1 MPVDRNVPRSA
12 EREDVVRARWHEDVV
27 VPSVRGD
34 RMRPYLPH
42 VGPRGDRWN
51 IKRRHQLQHFLVLC
65 VDHTEKRG
73 ALGVGGRSKVE
84 RPQQTGRP
92 GDEFHLCVI
101 CQVLPKREVPATR
114 IAAPEPLASEEPAV
128 PCCRRRSAAESELD
142 THLRGSSVSA
152 PI

>member
-1 MPVDRNVPRSA
+1 MHPVVQNGKTLFAPDGTKMWLFRASA
-12 EREDVVRARWHEDVV
+12 ATECAPTCRT
-27 VPSVRGD
+27 
-34 RMRPYLPH
+34 L